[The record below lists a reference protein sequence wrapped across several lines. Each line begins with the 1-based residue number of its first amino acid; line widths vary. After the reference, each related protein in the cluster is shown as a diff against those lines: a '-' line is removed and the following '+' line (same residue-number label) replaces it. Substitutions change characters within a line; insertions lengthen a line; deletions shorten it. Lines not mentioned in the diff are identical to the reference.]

1 MNANKITPNQRKRLH
16 EAAKRE
22 IRDLIDESGKLSQK
36 KAYLRAIHCLRFKF
50 YFNKRLRDFVDEMA
64 KQNERTKGL
73 TSDGVFAAVLL
84 QELKDSGI
92 DFFGDYFDDLIEYEE
107 GEYDRNKE
115 KEQGIRNEK
124 ALSEKQKK
132 MLNEHKR
139 SFENGKR

>member
-1 MNANKITPNQRKRLH
+1 MKANKITPNQRKRLH

-36 KAYLRAIHCLRFKF
+36 RAYLRAIYCLRFKF
-50 YFNKRLRDFVDEMA
+50 NFNERLKVFVDEMA

-73 TSDGVFAAVLL
+73 VSDGVFASALL

-124 ALSEKQKK
+124 ALSEKQKRI
-132 MLNEHKR
+132 LNEYKR